1 MTYFFFRSHDYS
13 FYQFQVK
20 SIRNFF
26 LVQLRLLK
34 CEDSKFKPVYD
45 VESCRFSLENAITKK
60 FIPEEDGNMFKIF
73 LDNNKV

>member
-1 MTYFFFRSHDYS
+1 MNHHFYFNHL
-13 FYQFQVK
+13 QIK

-45 VESCRFSLENAITKK
+45 VEACRFSLENAITKK
-60 FIPEEDGNMFKIF
+60 NIPEEDGNMFKIF